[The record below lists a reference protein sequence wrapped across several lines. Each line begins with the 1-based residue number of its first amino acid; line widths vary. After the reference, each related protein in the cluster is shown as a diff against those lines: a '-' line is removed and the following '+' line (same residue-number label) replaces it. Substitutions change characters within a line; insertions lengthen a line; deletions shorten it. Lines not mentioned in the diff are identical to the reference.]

1 MSAAAE
7 IKPQKP
13 FLETSIV
20 FKICQVTQP
29 KQPKRRRTPLPEEPL
44 PETPTECWPGICYWG
59 SPPAM
64 FWMYGDNTPYDGKP
78 FYTLTD
84 LTTDLAAGERM
95 VEAIRT
101 QQLFTSPDKLLNRAL
116 EHVYAAVH
124 QGHPKEDWLAWLCDI
139 LVDIPVQPLNS
150 RGKQKQ
156 KHRGKGKATKLNRA
170 AYVAQLPSGYT
181 RKEQD
186 LFWRDYKKQ

>member
-29 KQPKRRRTPLPEEPL
+29 KQPKRLRTALPEEPI

-64 FWMYGDNTPYDGKP
+64 FWMNGDNTPYDGKP
-78 FYTLTD
+78 CYTLTD

-101 QQLFTSPDKLLNRAL
+101 QQLFTSLDKLLNRAL

-124 QGHPKEDWLAWLCDI
+124 QGDPKEDWLAWLCDI
-139 LVDIPVQPLNS
+139 LVIPVQPLNS

-156 KHRGKGKATKLNRA
+156 AHRGQGKAITRA
-170 AYVAQLPSGYT
+170 AFVAKQLPGLT
-181 RKEQD
+181 RKEEQ
-186 LFWRDYKKQ
+186 LLWIEHKKLK